1 MKSSKGLIIGI
12 VIAVIVIAGGLV
24 LAMSGKSKTT
34 DTTASSPSKSST
46 SSSASDT
53 SKAVA
58 TDTITI
64 QSYAYSPALATVK
77 VGTKVT
83 WTNKDSVHHSVTAD
97 TKSSNAP
104 DGGLFGQ
111 NETFSFTFPTAGT
124 YTYHCVA
131 HPEMHGSV
139 VVTN

>member
-1 MKSSKGLIIGI
+1 MKSSKSLIIGI
-12 VIAVIVIAGGLV
+12 AVAVIVIAGGIV
-24 LAMSGKSKTT
+24 FAMNGKSKTT
-34 DTTASSPSKSST
+34 DTMASSAS

-58 TDTITI
+58 TDVVAIKD
-64 QSYAYSPALATVK
+64 YVYSPAVATVK

-83 WTNKDSVHHSVTAD
+83 WTNKDAVHHSVTAD
-97 TKSSNAP
+97 AKSSNAP

-111 NETFSFTFPTAGT
+111 DETFSYTFQTAGT
-124 YTYHCVA
+124 YMYHCIA

>member
-12 VIAVIVIAGGLV
+12 VIAVIVLAGGLV
-24 LAMSGKSKTT
+24 LAMSGKSKTADSAANNT
-34 DTTASSPSKSST
+34 SK
-46 SSSASDT
+46 SSASDT

-58 TDTITI
+58 TDTIAI
-64 QSYAYSPALATVK
+64 KDYLYSPAVASVK

-104 DGGLFGQ
+104 DGGLFGLD
-111 NETFSFTFPTAGT
+111 ETFSYTFQTAGT
-124 YTYHCVA
+124 YTYHCIA